1 MTDSDHSED
10 SRLAEQ
16 LGRLVQALAA
26 AGQVTLPGSA
36 EALLSSI
43 VEAAARIFGAAA
55 ASILLVNEDEG
66 VLEFKVAHG
75 AANRDLVGTRIP
87 LDQGIA
93 GYVAMTGQP
102 IAISNVEQ
110 DARFNRDFAKS
121 TGYVPRSILAT
132 PLLAGERVLG
142 VMEVLDKIDAPSFG
156 MQDMELLG
164 LFAHQAA
171 LAIDKAQG
179 IAGYVAMTGQPI
191 AISNVEQDTRF
202 NRDFAKSTGYVPR
215 SILATP
221 LLAGE
226 RILGVMEVLDK
237 IDAPSFGM
245 QDMELLGL
253 FAHQAALAIDQAQ
266 GIEDLGHALLLSLKR
281 LALSDQE
288 QLPAALLAALEAV
301 PDPAVNHDL
310 LELAGLLNEFSQLG
324 EAERR
329 TCLKILAAFIEYG
342 HMRRHP
348 VR

>member
-1 MTDSDHSED
+1 MMNGDHLEEG
-10 SRLAEQ
+10 RLAEQ
-16 LGRLVQALAA
+16 LGRLVQSLAA
-26 AGQVTLPGSA
+26 AGRVTLPGSA
-36 EALLSSI
+36 DALLRSI

-55 ASILLVNEDEG
+55 ASILLVNEAEG

-142 VMEVLDKIDAPSFG
+142 VMEVLDKI
-156 MQDMELLG
+156 
-164 LFAHQAA
+164 
-171 LAIDKAQG
+171 
-179 IAGYVAMTGQPI
+179 
-191 AISNVEQDTRF
+191 N
-202 NRDFAKSTGYVPR
+202 
-215 SILATP
+215 
-221 LLAGE
+221 
-226 RILGVMEVLDK
+226 
-237 IDAPSFGM
+237 APSFGM

-266 GIEDLGHALLLSLKR
+266 GIEDLGTALLISLKR
-281 LALSDQE
+281 LAMSDPAQLSGS
-288 QLPAALLAALEAV
+288 LLAALEAV
-301 PDPAVNHDL
+301 PDPAVNRDMM
-310 LELAGLLNEFSQLG
+310 ELATLLNEFSRLG

-329 TCLKILAAFIEYG
+329 TCLKILAAFSEYG
-342 HMRRHP
+342 RSRRHP